1 MKSSTK
7 KEAYLEGSLMP
18 EAKFLRDI
26 YYLALA
32 RYQLAS
38 KHAKNKVILDAGC
51 GSGYGSETLVKAGA
65 KKVFG
70 IDLAAR
76 SIHYAQAH
84 HSHKN
89 LIFRQGNLS
98 KLDFPDKFFD
108 LICIFEAIE
117 HIKNYQ
123 QAVNEFYRV
132 LKPGGLLIISTPNK
146 ALYSPGTKKPFY
158 PFHYHE
164 FYLNDFEKML
174 SKFKIQQILGQYI
187 RGRKLLLYSPW
198 NPKRALRTIFANLPI
213 SLKKTITRL
222 YLKSYYWAYKNK
234 FYFPPDIKVSDVY
247 FAKNLSQTREF
258 VAICQKPKEKNG
270 LK

>member
-1 MKSSTK
+1 MNL
-7 KEAYLEGSLMP
+7 KERNYLEGSLMP

-32 RYQLAS
+32 RYQLACQF
-38 KHAKNKVILDAGC
+38 AKNKVILDAGC
-51 GSGYGSETLVKAGA
+51 GSGYGSETLAKAGA
-65 KKVFG
+65 KKVYG
-70 IDLAAR
+70 IDLADR
-76 SIHYAQAH
+76 SVRYSQAH

-89 LIFRQGNLS
+89 LVFRQGDLS
-98 KLDFPDKFFD
+98 KLDFPDNFFD
-108 LICIFEAIE
+108 LVCTFETIE
-117 HIKNYQ
+117 HIKNYEH
-123 QAVNEFYRV
+123 AVNEFYRV

-146 ALYSPGTKKPFY
+146 AIYSPGTKKPFY

-164 FYLNDFEKML
+164 FYFSDFKKML

-187 RGRKLLLYSPW
+187 RGRKPLLYSRL
-198 NPKRALRTIFANLPI
+198 NPKRALRNIFANMPI
-213 SLKKTITRL
+213 SFKKVITRL

-234 FYFPPDIKVSDVY
+234 IYSPPDIKVSDVY
-247 FAKNLSQTREF
+247 FAKDLTKTREF